1 MTFSTRIRGSDRQ
14 RLGFRVERLKV
25 SRSLPLAVV
34 PLWRDYT
41 DPYVR
46 RLILE
51 ILALRKL
58 LERAQNDLAGR
69 VSDSDRPF

>member
-1 MTFSTRIRGSDRQ
+1 MGIRDDRPT
-14 RLGFRVERLKV
+14 V

-34 PLWRDYT
+34 PLWRNYT